1 MGRWSPL
8 FFVTLITVERC
19 RSVRYYYKS
28 TQKEDFLIG
37 ALFPIHRPPY
47 TNENASSSCGGVWEL
62 PGIQRFEA
70 ALQTVDDI
78 NSRPDLLPNSTLGI
92 QIRDS
97 CQYAAIALEQ
107 VSQMIKR
114 SAWST
119 VEYREEPHPYHRP
132 PPDVD
137 SIRAAR
143 CEDTAPEKNLV
154 AVVGPLLE
162 GGVHDVHSLMSL
174 FKIPVISYS
183 FDGQQPDS
191 SSLMGYY
198 VSVAPSNESTQAR
211 AMADLVAYFNWTYV
225 SAVFTNDA
233 ANEATL
239 TEFMTV
245 SKDKGVC
252 IARFLALSPQAT
264 KAEYY
269 EAIANLQSDE
279 NSRVIV
285 CFCASVT
292 IVRLLTAIRNRNI
305 TGRFTLVVSESWMA
319 DKELLAGL
327 EEQAAGVLSFRNH
340 VEPDE
345 EFEAYYTSLNLR
357 NNVRNPWFREF
368 WESHFQC
375 SLDSEGETADQ
386 YERKCTGD
394 DSLSEGYEQD
404 PQIDGVKSAIYLVA
418 RALHNMLDDYCQTS
432 VDKNCY
438 RRVHVGGDK
447 FFDYL
452 LEATPVYQR
461 SIPELNKKRSVIPWY
476 DVVNFIKTHDGDY
489 DIETV
494 GTWSHDQLEVFKTP
508 QWSSQG
514 NTEVPTSECGKPC
527 PIGHV
532 KVHQSITKPCCWK
545 CVQCADNQYVQGD
558 YLCSQCKQGTW
569 PNENMDGCERIPQK
583 YAQWTEA
590 GSILTIVIS
599 SLSIANTVCT
609 TAVFIRY
616 ARSPIVKMT
625 SRELSFVL
633 LAGVLLSEAGTF
645 AVASKPSVAS
655 CLLER
660 LCPVLGVATVY
671 AAIFAKAYLLCRVLA
686 ATESRGFPAAV
697 NAARV
702 VSTRSLLL
710 IAGGLV
716 AVQFFITAAT
726 LVFDK
731 PGTVLVYPAPNR
743 SILICNVSDLAS
755 HLPWVYNYLL
765 IALCTAF
772 AFRARKLQTTFN
784 EAKMVGFAM
793 YATVVIWIAYVAVYV
808 GSENNRKLS
817 LCLAISASSQVLLG
831 LLFLTKI
838 YAMLSEPVKHACCFA
853 FGTRPALSSQVSVV
867 KDLGHEGPQSSSGSL
882 ESLAQNKTK

>member
-1 MGRWSPL
+1 MGMWSPL
-8 FFVTLITVERC
+8 LFIALMAVERC

-28 TQKEDFLIG
+28 TEKEDFLIG

-47 TNENASSSCGGVWEL
+47 TNENTSSSCGGVWEL

-114 SAWST
+114 SAWSK

-132 PPDVD
+132 PPDVN
-137 SIRAAR
+137 SVRAAR

-162 GGVHDVHSLMSL
+162 GGAHDVHSLMSL
-174 FKIPVISYS
+174 FKIPVVGYA

-191 SSLMGYY
+191 SSLLGYY

-211 AMADLVAYFNWTYV
+211 AMTDLVTYFNWTYV
-225 SAVFTNDA
+225 STAFTN
-233 ANEATL
+233 
-239 TEFMTV
+239 
-245 SKDKGVC
+245 
-252 IARFLALSPQAT
+252 
-264 KAEYY
+264 EYY

-292 IVRLLTAIRNRNI
+292 IVRLLTVIRNTNI

-319 DKELLAGL
+319 DKELLTGL

-340 VEPDE
+340 VEPDD
-345 EFEAYYTSLNLR
+345 EFEAYYTSLNPS

-368 WESHFQC
+368 WEAQFKC
-375 SLDSEGETADQ
+375 SLDSEDETANQ

-394 DSLSEGYEQD
+394 ESLSDGYEQD
-404 PQIDGVKSAIYLVA
+404 PQVDGVKSAIYLVA
-418 RALHNMLDDYCQTS
+418 RALHDMLDDYCQTS

-438 RRVHVGGDK
+438 RRIHVSADK

-452 LEATPVYQR
+452 VQASPVYQR
-461 SIPELNKKRSVIPWY
+461 SIPELNRKRSAIPWY
-476 DVVNFIKTHDGDY
+476 DVVNFIKAGDGDY
-489 DIETV
+489 EIQTV
-494 GTWSHDQLEVFKTP
+494 GTWSDDQLEVFKTP

-514 NTEVPTSECGKPC
+514 SIEVPTSECGKPC
-527 PIGHV
+527 PLGHV
-532 KVHQSITKPCCWK
+532 KVHQSITNPCCWK
-545 CVQCADNQYVQGD
+545 CVQCADNQYVEGD

-569 PNENMDGCERIPQK
+569 PNENMDGCDTIPPEVRAVDRSRFHIDHGHLRPVHHEHRLHDGHLHPVRPVAHRQDD
-583 YAQWTEA
+583 
-590 GSILTIVIS
+590 LT
-599 SLSIANTVCT
+599 
-609 TAVFIRY
+609 RG
-616 ARSPIVKMT
+616 
-625 SRELSFVL
+625 LSFVV

-645 AVASKPSVAS
+645 AVVSKPSVAS
-655 CLLER
+655 CLFER

-671 AAIFAKAYLLCRVLA
+671 AAIFAKTYLLCRVLSE
-686 ATESRGFPAAV
+686 TYSRGFPAPRKHSAGRGLFAHS
-697 NAARV
+697 NTAA
-702 VSTRSLLL
+702 
-710 IAGGLV
+710 IALV
-716 AVQFFITAAT
+716 AHTSPPQ
-726 LVFDK
+726 
-731 PGTVLVYPAPNR
+731 VYPAPNR

-755 HLPWVYNYLL
+755 YLPWVFNYLL
-765 IALCTAF
+765 IVLCTAF
-772 AFRARKLQTTFN
+772 AFRARNLQTTFN
-784 EAKMVGFAM
+784 EAKMIGFAM
-793 YATVVIWIAYVAVYV
+793 YATVVIWIAYLAVYV

-817 LCLAISASSQVLLG
+817 LCLAISVSSQVLLG

-838 YAMLSEPVKHACCFA
+838 YAILSEPVKHACCFV
-853 FGTRPALSSQVSVV
+853 FGTRPALTSQVSVV
-867 KDLGHEGPQSSSGSL
+867 EDLGHEGPQSSSGSL
-882 ESLAQNKTK
+882 ESLAQDKIK

>member
-1 MGRWSPL
+1 MR
-8 FFVTLITVERC
+8 
-19 RSVRYYYKS
+19 
-28 TQKEDFLIG
+28 
-37 ALFPIHRPPY
+37 
-47 TNENASSSCGGVWEL
+47 
-62 PGIQRFEA
+62 
-70 ALQTVDDI
+70 
-78 NSRPDLLPNSTLGI
+78 
-92 QIRDS
+92 
-97 CQYAAIALEQ
+97 
-107 VSQMIKR
+107 
-114 SAWST
+114 
-119 VEYREEPHPYHRP
+119 
-132 PPDVD
+132 
-137 SIRAAR
+137 
-143 CEDTAPEKNLV
+143 
-154 AVVGPLLE
+154 
-162 GGVHDVHSLMSL
+162 
-174 FKIPVISYS
+174 
-183 FDGQQPDS
+183 
-191 SSLMGYY
+191 
-198 VSVAPSNESTQAR
+198 
-211 AMADLVAYFNWTYV
+211 
-225 SAVFTNDA
+225 
-233 ANEATL
+233 
-239 TEFMTV
+239 V
-245 SKDKGVC
+245 SKDRGVC

-292 IVRLLTAIRNRNI
+292 IVRLLTAIRNTNI

-345 EFEAYYTSLNLR
+345 EFEVYYTSLNPR

-375 SLDSEGETADQ
+375 SLDSEGETADH

-394 DSLSEGYEQD
+394 ESLSEGYEQD
-404 PQIDGVKSAIYLVA
+404 PQIDGVKSAIYLIA

-432 VDKNCY
+432 ILH
-438 RRVHVGGDK
+438 RS
-447 FFDYL
+447 L
-452 LEATPVYQR
+452 LFQYNDIASMWGRSPVLLFPQ
-461 SIPELNKKRSVIPWY
+461 Y
-476 DVVNFIKTHDGDY
+476 DVVNFIKADDGDY

-494 GTWSHDQLEVFKTP
+494 GTWSNDQLKVFKTP

-599 SLSIANTVCT
+599 ALSITNTVCT

-616 ARSPIVKMT
+616 ALSPIVKMT

-645 AVASKPSVAS
+645 AVVSKPSVAS

-686 ATESRGFPAAV
+686 ATKSPGFPAAV

-716 AVQFFITAAT
+716 AVQFFITAAM
-726 LVFDK
+726 LIFDK
-731 PGTVLVYPAPNR
+731 PGTVQVYPAPNR
-743 SILICNVSDLAS
+743 SFLICNVSDLAS

-765 IALCTAF
+765 IVLCTAF

-784 EAKMVGFAM
+784 EAKMIGFAM

-838 YAMLSEPVKHACCFA
+838 YAMLSEPVKHACCFV
-853 FGTRPALSSQVSVV
+853 FGTRPALTSQVSVV
-867 KDLGHEGPQSSSGSL
+867 EDLGHEGPQSSSGSL

>member
-1 MGRWSPL
+1 MGMWSPL
-8 FFVTLITVERC
+8 LFVALMAVERC

-28 TQKEDFLIG
+28 TEKEDFLIG

-47 TNENASSSCGGVWEL
+47 TNENTSSSCGGVWEL

-114 SAWST
+114 SAWSK

-137 SIRAAR
+137 SVRAAR
-143 CEDTAPEKNLV
+143 CEDTAPVKNMV

-162 GGVHDVHSLMSL
+162 GGAHDVHSLMSL
-174 FKIPVISYS
+174 FKIPVVGYA

-191 SSLMGYY
+191 SSLLGYY

-211 AMADLVAYFNWTYV
+211 AMTDLVTYFNWTYV
-225 SAVFTNDA
+225 STAFTN
-233 ANEATL
+233 
-239 TEFMTV
+239 
-245 SKDKGVC
+245 
-252 IARFLALSPQAT
+252 
-264 KAEYY
+264 EYY

-292 IVRLLTAIRNRNI
+292 IVRLLTVIRNTNI

-319 DKELLAGL
+319 DKELLTGL

-340 VEPDE
+340 VEPDD
-345 EFEAYYTSLNLR
+345 EFEAYYTSLNPS

-368 WESHFQC
+368 WEAQFKC
-375 SLDSEGETADQ
+375 SLDSEDETANQ
-386 YERKCTGD
+386 HERKCTGD
-394 DSLSEGYEQD
+394 ESLSDGYEQD
-404 PQIDGVKSAIYLVA
+404 PQVDGVKSAIYLVA
-418 RALHNMLDDYCQTS
+418 RALHDMLDDYCQTS

-438 RRVHVGGDK
+438 RRIHVSADK

-452 LEATPVYQR
+452 VQASPVYQR
-461 SIPELNKKRSVIPWY
+461 SIPELNRKRSAIPWY
-476 DVVNFIKTHDGDY
+476 DVVNFIKAGDGDY
-489 DIETV
+489 EIQTV
-494 GTWSHDQLEVFKTP
+494 GTWSDDQLEVFKTP

-527 PIGHV
+527 PLGHV
-532 KVHQSITKPCCWK
+532 KVVTRS
-545 CVQCADNQYVQGD
+545 
-558 YLCSQCKQGTW
+558 
-569 PNENMDGCERIPQK
+569 PQK

-590 GSILTIVIS
+590 GSILTMVIS
-599 SLSIANTVCT
+599 ALSITNTVCT
-609 TAVFIRY
+609 TAIFIRY
-616 ARSPIVKMT
+616 ARSPIVKTT
-625 SRELSFVL
+625 SRELSFVV

-645 AVASKPSVAS
+645 AVVSKPSVAS
-655 CLLER
+655 CLFER

-671 AAIFAKAYLLCRVLA
+671 AAIFAKTYLLCRVLSE
-686 ATESRGFPAAV
+686 TNSRGFPAPV
-697 NAARV
+697 NTARV
-702 VSTRSLLL
+702 VSTGSLLL

-716 AVQFFITAAT
+716 VVQFFITAAM
-726 LVFDK
+726 LVFER
-731 PGTVLVYPAPNR
+731 PGTVYPAPNR

-755 HLPWVYNYLL
+755 YLPWVYNYLL
-765 IALCTAF
+765 IVLCTAF
-772 AFRARKLQTTFN
+772 AFRARNLQTTFN
-784 EAKMVGFAM
+784 EAKMIGFAM
-793 YATVVIWIAYVAVYV
+793 YATVVIWIAYLAVYV

-817 LCLAISASSQVLLG
+817 LCLAISVSSQVLLG

-838 YAMLSEPVKHACCFA
+838 YAILSEPVKHACCFV
-853 FGTRPALSSQVSVV
+853 FGTRPALTSQVSVV
-867 KDLGHEGPQSSSGSL
+867 EDLGHEGPQSSSGSL
-882 ESLAQNKTK
+882 ESLAQDKIK